1 MSKRIKHRNFLKSTF
16 FQTLIFRDVTWRHQQ
31 PRASG
36 SGATFKAWC
45 KQLHLSFMSYV
56 YPMDTIQA
64 GSVEMLFVHTLSS
77 GAPRSH
83 FKLTF
88 DTFLLTSRETNTCSL
103 LPMHIQI
110 WTLPLMCS
118 VCHLL
123 FMHPQRMDIYRILH
137 CLLVHNGWSQLNYVL
152 RRRYIYST
160 DVADKE
166 LPDGCMD

>member
-1 MSKRIKHRNFLKSTF
+1 
-16 FQTLIFRDVTWRHQQ
+16 
-31 PRASG
+31 
-36 SGATFKAWC
+36 
-45 KQLHLSFMSYV
+45 MSYV

-110 WTLPLMCS
+110 
-118 VCHLL
+118 
-123 FMHPQRMDIYRILH
+123 
-137 CLLVHNGWSQLNYVL
+137 
-152 RRRYIYST
+152 
-160 DVADKE
+160 
-166 LPDGCMD
+166 